1 MNKKFLQILGLCQR
15 AGKLASGE
23 TSCLNAIR
31 DASAQLIIVAE
42 NASDNTKKKFS
53 DSASFYNRELIV
65 IGDKFELGRAIGK
78 EERAV
83 LCIMDGGFAKKILES
98 AKQQ

>member
-1 MNKKFLQILGLCQR
+1 MDKKLLQFLGLCQR

-23 TSCLNAIR
+23 TGALSAVR
-31 DASAQLIIVAE
+31 DGSAELVIVAE

-53 DSASFYNRELIV
+53 DSAAYYDKNIV
-65 IGDKFELGRAIGK
+65 IFGDKVELGRAIGK

-83 LCIMDGGFAKKILES
+83 IAIKDSGFAKKITEMIG
-98 AKQQ
+98 